1 MSFFCVTSITR
12 PSLVMRLGN
21 EARQSGNETR
31 QSGNE
36 TRQSGNETRQTGN
49 ETRQPGIRLDRLG
62 MRLVNEVFGLCQSGL
77 SHSSLFPAR

>member
-21 EARQSGNETR
+21 EAR